1 MTERQGTTPWVT
13 RPGLDASSGL
23 RLFCFPYAGGS
34 PLVFRGWADDLPK
47 AVEVCPVHLPGRGIR
62 LAEPPFTQM
71 PPLVETVAAALLP
84 YTDRPFAFFGHSMG
98 ALISF
103 ELARLL
109 RGRHGV
115 EPAHVFVSG
124 CSAPQIPD
132 AIPRLSNLPEP
143 EFLQE
148 LRRLNGTPKELFEH
162 TELLRLIVPVLR
174 ADFSVCESHVYTDAR
189 PLDCPISVFGGLQDA
204 ATRRDQLE
212 AWHCH
217 TSARFSLQMF
227 PGDHFFL
234 HTSRPLLLRALSSQ
248 LHQLINSDVGA
259 ASSE

>member
-1 MTERQGTTPWVT
+1 MTERQGTTSWFT
-13 RPGLDASSGL
+13 CPGLNARPGL

-34 PLVFRGWADDLPK
+34 PLVFRGWAGGLPK
-47 AVEVCPVHLPGRGIR
+47 AVEVCPVLLPGRGMR
-62 LAEPPFTQM
+62 LAEPPFTRM
-71 PPLVETVAAALLP
+71 PSLVETVAAALLP

-132 AIPRLSNLPEP
+132 AIPRLSDLPEP
-143 EFLQE
+143 ELLQE
-148 LRRLNGTPKELFEH
+148 LRRLNGTPKEVFENS
-162 TELLRLIVPVLR
+162 ELMQLMVPVLR
-174 ADFSVCESHVYTDAR
+174 ADFSVCESYVYTEAR

-204 ATRRDQLE
+204 DTSRAQLE
-212 AWHCH
+212 AWRCH
-217 TSARFSLQMF
+217 TSAHFSLQMF

-234 HTSRPLLLRALSSQ
+234 HASRPLLLRALSLQ
-248 LHQLINSDVGA
+248 LHQLINSDGGA
-259 ASSE
+259 ASPV